1 MARDNPI
8 PMANLYATEAANVQ
22 LVKDF
27 LASWH
32 EPHNT
37 DISLLAPEGR
47 FRTNDV
53 SGQVHTPE
61 GLVNYLRGALG
72 PDDRIELV
80 THQIF
85 AKGTLVVT
93 SRTDIVKSPGKK
105 DRIFEIASDFLVKNG
120 KIAEWTDHVFSW
132 RDEE

>member
-1 MARDNPI
+1 MTRETPI
-8 PMANLYATEAANVQ
+8 AMEDLYATEAANVQ

-27 LASWH
+27 LASWYV
-32 EPHNT
+32 PHNT
-37 DISLLAPEGR
+37 DISLLAPDGR
-47 FRTNDV
+47 FRTNDS

-61 GLVNYLRGALG
+61 GLLEYLRGAVG
-72 PDDRIELV
+72 ADDRIELV

-105 DRIFEIASDFLVKNG
+105 DRIFEITSDFLVKNG
-120 KIAEWTDHVFSW
+120 KIAEWTDHVYSW
-132 RDEE
+132 RVEE